1 MAAAFV
7 DYYIM
12 FDLERSMTEKEIK
25 KRWQSGPTC

>member
-25 KRWQSGPTC
+25 KKMAE